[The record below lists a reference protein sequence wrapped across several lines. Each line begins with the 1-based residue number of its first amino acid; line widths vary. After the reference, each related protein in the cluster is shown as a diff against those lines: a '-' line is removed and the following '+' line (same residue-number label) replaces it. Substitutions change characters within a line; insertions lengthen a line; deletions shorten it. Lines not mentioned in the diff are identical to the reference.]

1 MKKIIALAA
10 LTSTLLG
17 FVLFSSSANATPV
30 TALADGTLVS
40 LPAVNAFT
48 GGPVT
53 VSPDITWSSNNT
65 SSVYGYNSGYGFGS
79 NGVWNGLTMVG
90 SNSPTAI
97 MTFTFANA
105 VQGFG
110 GFLNYAPGSGSPAVI
125 STFDV
130 NHNLIE
136 STILSFQTGGATNS
150 GQFHGFLDSV
160 ADIASFQMTGS
171 YIGGTNFVVQAAA
184 VPEPLTLALL
194 GIGLFGMM
202 SVRRRKQ

>member
-1 MKKIIALAA
+1 
-10 LTSTLLG
+10 
-17 FVLFSSSANATPV
+17 
-30 TALADGTLVS
+30 
-40 LPAVNAFT
+40 
-48 GGPVT
+48 
-53 VSPDITWSSNNT
+53 
-65 SSVYGYNSGYGFGS
+65 
-79 NGVWNGLTMVG
+79 
-90 SNSPTAI
+90 
-97 MTFTFANA
+97 
-105 VQGFG
+105 
-110 GFLNYAPGSGSPAVI
+110 VI